1 MPDTQSAQLA
11 RIEQKI
17 DTIMTKQE
25 RFDTI
30 LTNLDNV
37 TNDLAADF
45 ALFIQEAKDGTVS
58 DESLAKAETNVET
71 LKALAASKEN
81 PTPGTPTPVE
91 TV

>member
-1 MPDTQSAQLA
+1 
-11 RIEQKI
+11 
-17 DTIMTKQE
+17 MTKQE

-30 LTNLDNV
+30 LTNLNTV

-45 ALFIQEAKDGTVS
+45 ALFIQEAKDGTIS
-58 DESLAKAETNVET
+58 DESLAAAEAGVES

-81 PTPGTPTPVE
+81 PTPTIPTPPE